1 MTSAGRNWNS
11 SSIKGFTLL
20 EVMVSL
26 SIVAIVFV
34 SLFKMQSS
42 NILLAGYNKF
52 HSTAPFLAR
61 QAITKLQKDLDKD
74 SDLTGDFGESFKG
87 YQWKATVSEYQTYDS
102 KIISE
107 KTGKQLKRLEIEI
120 LNGENRFILNTWR
133 YLANE

>member
-1 MTSAGRNWNS
+1 LTSAGRDGNS

-61 QAITKLQKDLDKD
+61 QAITEIQRNLDKD
-74 SDLTGDFGESFKG
+74 SDLTGDFGKSFQG
-87 YQWKATVSEYQTYDS
+87 YQWKATVSDYETYDS

-107 KTGKQLKRLEIEI
+107 KAGKQLKKLEIEI

>member
-1 MTSAGRNWNS
+1 MTSAGKDGKE

-34 SLFKMQSS
+34 SLFKMHSS
-42 NILLAGYNKF
+42 NILLAERNKF

-61 QAITKLQKDLDKD
+61 EAIMKLEKDFCKD
-74 SDLTGDFGESFKG
+74 SNLTGDFGKNFQG
-87 YQWKATVSEYQTYDS
+87 YQWKATISEYQTYDS

-107 KTGKQLKRLEIEI
+107 KAAQQLKKLEIEI
-120 LNGENRFILNTWR
+120 LNGKNQFSMSTWR
-133 YLANE
+133 YLDNE

>member
-1 MTSAGRNWNS
+1 
-11 SSIKGFTLL
+11 
-20 EVMVSL
+20 MVSL

-42 NILLAGYNKF
+42 NIFLAGYNKF

-61 QAITKLQKDLDKD
+61 QAITKLQRDLDKD
-74 SDLTGDFGESFKG
+74 SNLSGNFGESFQG